1 MLLIPASIEDYVAAD
16 NPVRFIEAFVDG
28 LDLAAAGFA
37 RSMPKATGR
46 PGYAP
51 GDLLK
56 LYLYGYLNR
65 VRSSRRLS
73 TEAGRN
79 LEVMWL
85 LRGMRPDF
93 RTIANFRGDNRDAF
107 KPVFRAFVMLCRR
120 LDLFGRE
127 LLAVDGTRLK
137 AVNSRRRNFTR
148 QKLADWIKLA
158 DERIEEYLTHLD
170 RADQTEAQADGAA
183 MRAATL
189 KAKIA
194 RMRERRQTHATM
206 LADLIASSDRLSRN
220 PPITCSSP
228 IPFSCHRG
236 GTDGRRRQLLN
247 EQPSGGS

>member
-1 MLLIPASIEDYVAAD
+1 MAYIEGHARDQMLLIPASIEDYISAD
-16 NPVRFIEAFVDG
+16 NPVRFLEEFVDG

-37 RSMPKATGR
+37 RSTPKVVGR

-79 LEVMWL
+79 LELMWL
-85 LRGMRPDF
+85 LRGLRPDF
-93 RTIANFRGDNRDAF
+93 RTISDFRADNKDAL
-107 KPVFRAFVMLCRR
+107 KPVFRAFVMLWRR

-158 DERIEEYLTHLD
+158 GASSAARCDATPAVARPCSTRGRTTLRRFLSCRNSGAGARRRTD
-170 RADQTEAQADGAA
+170 WSARADDLPRQAD
-183 MRAATL
+183 
-189 KAKIA
+189 
-194 RMRERRQTHATM
+194 
-206 LADLIASSDRLSRN
+206 
-220 PPITCSSP
+220 
-228 IPFSCHRG
+228 
-236 GTDGRRRQLLN
+236 
-247 EQPSGGS
+247 